1 MLAVAFSM
9 WLGFTVHGQR
19 DSTYTQEQHIARI
32 SKRVEKRYMGEGSKY
47 TDFKVYPLYNQNDCF
62 SYHCL
67 VEFEP
72 YGYMY
77 VEIRDVNWARVL
89 GIYGMYAKDSS
100 SKDSLCKWARYKI
113 DENGGYHWE
122 TDETGK
128 PIEYSVSHFK
138 AAGIE
143 NETRYALPMKNGG
156 HIPAVKR
163 GDKYLNLISMEEFI
177 YDTQLSENNY
187 PYTVMG
193 GPPKKVFDL

>member
-1 MLAVAFSM
+1 M

-62 SYHCL
+62 SYYCL

-89 GIYGMYAKDSS
+89 GLYGMY
-100 SKDSLCKWARYKI
+100 SKDSTSKDPTIEWVRYKI
-113 DENGGYHWE
+113 DESGKEFYYE
-122 TDETGK
+122 MDETGK

-143 NETRYALPMKNGG
+143 NETRYVLRVGKRHMY
-156 HIPAVKR
+156 IPAVKR
-163 GDKYLNLISMEEFI
+163 GDKYLNLISMEEFV
-177 YDTQLSENNY
+177 YGTQLSEDNHAC
-187 PYTVMG
+187 VG
-193 GPPKKVFDL
+193 LSVPPHKEFDL